1 MEDEIDIIVQDEK
14 EKKYMLEVPKRILY
28 KDLKKIV
35 KANIVKT
42 HDFSLIYKNK
52 KYKDLNEIL
61 NLSQGDIIYIESSVS
76 LENYTECH
84 FHEGLNLDEADM
96 NVDDLSGILQLCLLK
111 YIASEISDLNLI
123 KNKEI
128 REIIKELKEG
138 VKMTNNPEKD
148 IRESLS
154 QTKGNNIL
162 TYINYINE
170 VISKKEILD
179 LINLFDQV
187 KQKKIKGYWSIL
199 SKYQDFNKLFEKE
212 FSKIIEKSY
221 FDYSL
226 IGVSIYQHRRRKEFV
241 ENLHNCDNCEVRY
254 LLHGTQIDPISKIIT
269 SDFKYT
275 RKAFYGMGI
284 YFSDMIDYISFYSEY
299 KEGCRTN
306 WAKISPVGKTISCVG
321 TEVFYDKD
329 KKKYIFDNN
338 LRVPILDHFPTYEE
352 LQKNYEDKMVEKNGI
367 HFVRVEPSGGDVIK
381 NENDVE
387 KARKEGRFI
396 GTEYVITEMEQ
407 ILPLYGLTLRRNEY
421 FIIWRDGNFKGE
433 NEWTEYLKDRK
444 MFIYKEAKM
453 NVFFESN
460 TEKAIEI
467 IKRKKYNKVIL
478 ISSCQGNVGKKF
490 VDIVR
495 KILGFDIVV
504 LFYSANTNNLNWI
517 QKYPNALYTNTDSFY
532 KTYITNYNKQGLF
545 DLKKEMD
552 NYYRCK
558 LNLNDNCLDYPK
570 AKEAE
575 TNTYET
581 LIFEDINPC
590 FRKVFIKSGVIKK
603 AFIMEKGM
611 PKFKDYLGKDIDEF
625 FWYITI
631 INGEITLFSN
641 DFYLSVDDNKNIK
654 GSEWMTNWKYEEKN
668 NKFLLYYIDKNNVLT
683 LDGNNARL
691 EKENSNKIQQFE
703 LFDYIL

>member
-76 LENYTECH
+76 LESYTECH

-96 NVDDLSGILQLCLLK
+96 NVDDLFGILQLCLLK

-138 VKMTNNPEKD
+138 VKMTNNPEND

-433 NEWTEYLKDRK
+433 NEWTEYLKGRK

-691 EKENSNKIQQFE
+691 EKENSNKIKKFE